1 MPRHGHRHIGDE
13 IPYTGH
19 DITPLLSEPATS
31 IIRIIIEKV
40 DTALVYTI
48 ILSHYIIYTY
58 VRRTLILSYT
68 ASLGVDDVTY
78 AG

>member
-1 MPRHGHRHIGDE
+1 MG
-13 IPYTGH
+13 T
-19 DITPLLSEPATS
+19 DILVMKSPILGMILTPLLSEPATS
-31 IIRIIIEKV
+31 IIRISNEKV

-68 ASLGVDDVTY
+68 VSLGVDDVTY